1 MEEKHTFK
9 AATYNN
15 VLAEFTYNGNHY
27 ELSMQIDVFK
37 GKPEYTLHI
46 MENAPIT
53 EDYEPTVHL
62 SISDK
67 KFQVMYDTFQTF
79 YELVVPLEVRGDGS
93 FEHPR
98 VAGDDFL
105 SENPFETSFISHE
118 NFSLH
123 EKNELRNLLMN

>member
-1 MEEKHTFK
+1 MEEKQEKQVEFK

-27 ELSMQIDVFK
+27 ELSMQLAGFK
-37 GKPEYTLHI
+37 NKPEYTLHI
-46 MENAPIT
+46 MENTPIT

-105 SENPFETSFISHE
+105 SENPFEPNFI
-118 NFSLH
+118 LH
-123 EKNELRNLLMN
+123 ERNELRNLLMNS